1 MALTRTQ
8 TASERAAGGLWPA
21 GVFACL
27 ALVGVMGGLLVLSGS
42 LASVGQ
48 AASQNQTDRQAEP
61 VSAEAPAPAA
71 ESSNGHAE
79 PRTESPVAAQGPAVE
94 TPREVFEMLEQRKR
108 MLDKKE
114 EAVRV
119 AEARLSTLKS
129 EIEQLLARHEQA
141 VKAFEAT
148 QKTVEQKQT
157 KAESSARQA
166 ELGQLAKI
174 YETMPPEEAA
184 LRIEKMPQPMALQ
197 LLRLLKGKT
206 AGAILAQVKPE
217 KAAKLTAHYLEK
229 P

>member
-1 MALTRTQ
+1 MAIARTQ
-8 TASERAAGGLWPA
+8 AASKRTAGGLWPA
-21 GVFACL
+21 GAWACL
-27 ALVGVMGGLLVLSGS
+27 ALVVVMGSVVFSGS
-42 LASVGQ
+42 LESVGQ
-48 AASQNQTDRQAEP
+48 AASQNQTDRQAKP
-61 VSAEAPAPAA
+61 APAEAPAPAE

-79 PRTESPVAAQGPAVE
+79 PSKESPVAAQGPAVE

-119 AEARLSTLKS
+119 AEARLATLKS

-141 VKAFEAT
+141 VKAFETT

-157 KAESSARQA
+157 KAESAARQA

-184 LRIEKMPQPMALQ
+184 VRIEKMPQPMALQ
-197 LLRLLKGKT
+197 LLHLLKGKT

-217 KAAKLTAHYLEK
+217 KAAKLTAQYLAK

>member
-1 MALTRTQ
+1 MSLTRTQ
-8 TASERAAGGLWPA
+8 PASERAASGLWPA

-48 AASQNQTDRQAEP
+48 AASQTQTDRQAEP
-61 VSAEAPAPAA
+61 ILAEAPAA

-79 PRTESPVAAQGPAVE
+79 PHTESPAAAQGPAVE

-129 EIEQLLARHEQA
+129 EIEQLLIRHEQA

-157 KAESSARQA
+157 KAESAARQA
-166 ELGQLAKI
+166 DLGQLAKI

-206 AGAILAQVKPE
+206 AGSILAQVKPE